1 VTLSRL
7 TYLKGILF
15 LGALFVLIG
24 VSTGYHPQVV
34 SAHPLGNFTINHYS
48 RIELAADQVILQ
60 YALDM
65 AEIPTFQERVLIDR
79 DQDSQLSEEERI
91 EYLNNKS
98 QGLKD
103 GLELLINGNPV
114 KLQVVSQELD
124 FPPGQGGLPTLRI
137 DLLLQGPLALAGEEG
152 EQTLYYRDDNYLR
165 RLGWKEIVIKA
176 REGISLVN
184 STAPEVDQSNG
195 LRIYP
200 RDMLSSPLDLTEARS
215 TFVLGGG
222 NLSQTSQSQPGPAT
236 IKPDPR
242 PNDAFTSLITAEE
255 LTLPVV
261 VLSLVFALGL
271 GAAHALSPGHG
282 KTIMAAY
289 LVGTRGTVKHALF
302 LGLTVTLSHTLGVL
316 ALGGVALYASSL
328 IAPDRLYPWLGLSS
342 GVIILGIGVWLLVCR
357 VRQDLEQ
364 HHHHHSHG
372 YHHHHWPDDSN
383 KLSLTWKNLTALG
396 VVGGLVPSAS
406 ALVILLAAI
415 SLHRLSF
422 GLLLILAFSAG
433 MAAVLAGVGLG
444 LVYAGKAVERVGFQH
459 RWIASLASRIPLMT
473 ALVVLV
479 SGLVLAVRAALQ
491 IGLV

>member
-1 VTLSRL
+1 MKLSRL
-7 TYLKGILF
+7 ACLKGIFF
-15 LGALFVLIG
+15 LGALVVLIG
-24 VSTGYHPQVV
+24 VSTGHHLQVA

-48 RIELAADQVILQ
+48 RIELGADQVILQ

-65 AEIPTFQERVLIDR
+65 AEIPTFQERAVIDR

-91 EYLNNKS
+91 EYLKNKS
-98 QGLKD
+98 QGLQD
-103 GLELLINGNPV
+103 GLELLVNGNPV

-124 FPPGQGGLPTLRI
+124 FPSGQGGLPTLRI

-195 LRIYP
+195 LHAYP
-200 RDMLSSPLDLTEARS
+200 DDMVSNPPNLSEASS
-215 TFVLGGG
+215 TFVLGSG
-222 NLSQTSQSQPGPAT
+222 NFSQTSQSQPGSAT
-236 IKPDPR
+236 VKLTPKPD
-242 PNDAFTSLITAEE
+242 DAFTSLITAER

-289 LVGTRGTVKHALF
+289 LVGTRGTMKHALF

-316 ALGGVALYASSL
+316 ALGGVALYASSF
-328 IAPDRLYPWLGLSS
+328 IAPERLYPWLGLAS
-342 GVIILGIGVWLLVCR
+342 GVLILGIGVWLLISR
-357 VRQDLEQ
+357 VRQNLEQ
-364 HHHHHSHG
+364 YHHHPHG
-372 YHHHHWPDDSN
+372 YHHHHWPTDSN
-383 KLSLTWKNLTALG
+383 KLSLTWKSLTVLG
-396 VVGGLVPSAS
+396 VLGGLVPSAS
-406 ALVILLAAI
+406 ALVTLLAAI

-433 MAAVLAGVGLG
+433 MAVVLAGVGLV

-459 RWIASLASRIPLMT
+459 RWIASLANRIPLLA

-479 SGLVLAVRAALQ
+479 SGLALVVRAALQ

>member
-1 VTLSRL
+1 MKLSRL
-7 TYLKGILF
+7 TYLKGVSF

-24 VSTGYHPQVV
+24 VSTGHHPQVV

-91 EYLNNKS
+91 EYLKNKS
-98 QGLKD
+98 QALKD
-103 GLELLINGNPV
+103 GLELLVNGNPV

-176 REGISLVN
+176 WEGISLVN

-195 LRIYP
+195 LRTYP
-200 RDMLSSPLDLTEARS
+200 EDMLSSPLDLTEARA

-222 NLSQTSQSQPGPAT
+222 NLSQTSQSEPGSAT
-236 IKPDPR
+236 VKPNPT
-242 PNDAFTSLITAEE
+242 PEDAFTSLITAEQ

-289 LVGTRGTVKHALF
+289 LVGTRGTLRHALF
-302 LGLTVTLSHTLGVL
+302 LGLTVTLSHILGVL
-316 ALGGVALYASSL
+316 ALGGVALYASSF
-328 IAPDRLYPWLGLSS
+328 IAPDRLYPWLGLTS
-342 GVIILGIGVWLLVCR
+342 GVIILGIGIWLLISR
-357 VRQDLEQ
+357 VRQGPEQ
-364 HHHHHSHG
+364 HPHHPHDH
-372 YHHHHWPDDSN
+372 HHHHWPNDSS

-433 MAAVLAGVGLG
+433 MAAVLAGVGLV

-459 RWIASLASRIPLMT
+459 QWIASLANRIPLLT

>member
-1 VTLSRL
+1 MKLSRL
-7 TYLKGILF
+7 ACLKGIFF

-24 VSTGYHPQVV
+24 VSTGHHPQVV

-48 RIELAADQVILQ
+48 RIELAADQVTLQ

-65 AEIPTFQERVLIDR
+65 AEIPTFQERALIDR

-91 EYLNNKS
+91 EYLESKARA
-98 QGLKD
+98 LKD
-103 GLELLINGNPV
+103 GLVLLVNGNPV

-137 DLLLQGPLALAGEEG
+137 DLLLQGSLALAGEEG
-152 EQTLYYRDDNYLR
+152 EQTLYYRDDNYLH
-165 RLGWKEIVIKA
+165 RLGWKEIVVQA
-176 REGISLVN
+176 REGISVVN
-184 STAPEVDQSNG
+184 STVPEVDQSNG
-195 LRIYP
+195 LRTYP
-200 RDMLSSPLDLTEARS
+200 KDILSSPLNLSEARS

-236 IKPDPR
+236 VKPNHR
-242 PNDAFTSLITAEE
+242 PDDAFTSLITAEQ

-289 LVGTRGTVKHALF
+289 LVGTQGTAKHALF
-302 LGLTVTLSHTLGVL
+302 LGLTVTLSHTVGVL
-316 ALGGVALYASSL
+316 ALGAVALYASSL
-328 IAPDRLYPWLGLSS
+328 IAPDRLYPWLGLTS
-342 GVIILGIGVWLLVCR
+342 GVIILGIGIWLLFSR
-357 VRQDLEQ
+357 VRQGLEQ
-364 HHHHHSHG
+364 HHHHSHSHHH
-372 YHHHHWPDDSN
+372 YHWSDDSN

-396 VVGGLVPSAS
+396 VVGGLAPSAS

-415 SLHRLSF
+415 SLHRLGF

-433 MAAVLAGVGLG
+433 MAAVLAGVGLV

-459 RWIASLASRIPLMT
+459 RWIAGFASRIPLLT
-473 ALVVLV
+473 SLVVLV

>member
-1 VTLSRL
+1 VKLSRL

-15 LGALFVLIG
+15 LGALFVLMG
-24 VSTGYHPQVV
+24 VSTGHHLQVV

-48 RIELAADQVILQ
+48 RIELATDQVVLQ

-91 EYLNNKS
+91 EYLKNKS

-103 GLELLINGNPV
+103 GLELLVNGNAV

-152 EQTLYYRDDNYLR
+152 EQTLYYRDDNYLH
-165 RLGWKEIVIKA
+165 RLGWKEIVVKA
-176 REGISLVN
+176 QEGISLVN
-184 STAPEVDQSNG
+184 SMAPEVDQSNG
-195 LRIYP
+195 LRMYP
-200 RDMLSSPLDLTEARS
+200 EDMLSSPPNLSEASS

-222 NLSQTSQSQPGPAT
+222 NLSQTSQFEPGSVT
-236 IKPDPR
+236 VKPNPR
-242 PNDAFTSLITAEE
+242 PDDAFTSLITAEK

-316 ALGGVALYASSL
+316 ALGGVALYASSFM
-328 IAPDRLYPWLGLSS
+328 APDRLYPWLGLTS
-342 GVIILGIGVWLLVCR
+342 GVIILGIGVWLLISRMC
-357 VRQDLEQ
+357 QGLEQ
-364 HHHHHSHG
+364 HHHHPHDH
-372 YHHHHWPDDSN
+372 HHHHWPNDTD

-422 GLLLILAFSAG
+422 GLLLIIAFSAG
-433 MAAVLAGVGLG
+433 MAVVLAGVGLV

-459 RWIASLASRIPLMT
+459 RWIAGLANRIPLLT

-479 SGLVLAVRAALQ
+479 SGLVLATRAVLQ